1 MLLFFIAFTA
11 LLNAVDA
18 LTGGF
23 LLILVACLLLVAG
36 LFADALTAFLG
47 AVCVALC
54 CCLCLDTL
62 ALLLEGLVLLEAG
75 VLLLV
80 GALLGVVF
88 LTLDTF
94 LLALDTLA
102 LLLEGLVFL
111 LLDGA
116 DLRVVVLLLV
126 RLDLFCLLLDR
137 RPRRPP
143 LLAIVFLVNT
153 FVVPLNDRA
162 LTG

>member
-1 MLLFFIAFTA
+1 
-11 LLNAVDA
+11 LLNAVDTLA
-18 LTGGF
+18 GDF

-36 LFADALTAFLG
+36 LFADALTAFLVG
-47 AVCVALC
+47 ALC
-54 CCLCLDTL
+54 ATL
-62 ALLLEGLVLLEAG
+62 LFLAASALLLVVLVT
-75 VLLLV
+75 LLV
-80 GALLGVVF
+80 GAFFFGAVLLGAA
-88 LTLDTF
+88 

-102 LLLEGLVFL
+102 LLLDALVVVLVFL
-111 LLDGA
+111 LLEGA
-116 DLRVVVLLLV
+116 DLRVVVLLDLVLELV

-153 FVVPLNDRA
+153 FVVPLNNRA